1 MKHKQTSLRWI
12 TLYLLLFII
21 MSACISDH
29 EVYGDE
35 PKTVEPLTVNEAM
48 DWYSRSA
55 GMLTKQKSTTDNSVD
70 ISYKP
75 FVHLAEL
82 FTDELW
88 YAVESSLDFG
98 DSSLMIMTPEVAN
111 YADTQGDGIV
121 KQVLKLV
128 VLKNRE
134 TGETYSFIMAVVPEL
149 DYMLRKGDELEKS
162 SYFSPNSDLDGY
174 VFFFTLSGELING
187 WFYEDGK
194 VAGSINKPLRGQGT
208 KKLVAVDMEV
218 RSCQGYIG
226 ADGAGVECGSSSI
239 TVYRDDGNPS
249 FLYPRVGVDIEYPNI
264 YPNTGGGNNN
274 NNSNKPRLPLKP
286 LPLDDSEKNPEKRT
300 DCTDKASQ
308 NSQKAQDALGN
319 IAVKSQIESL
329 RINAKTNSA
338 TEYGVG
344 ISYDPGFGTYSIT
357 GGKVW
362 QGTPGTNNTG
372 IGASRYTVFTA
383 HTHYTG
389 LNAAPSCGDVI
400 ATVGFYKSARE
411 QGGSYKGTV
420 TFAADG
426 KEYMIYVNDPSA
438 LERFYNGFT
447 NSDFYDRGGENG
459 DEFKDKSVWNNAYE
473 AAKEYMK
480 KNGYSENDAQ
490 SYALSHVL
498 DQYNTGLKISSRQG
512 ATSEFK
518 EQKTVTEGTGK
529 NTKYTPKICP

>member
-12 TLYLLLFII
+12 TLYFLLFII
-21 MSACISDH
+21 MSACSSDH

-35 PKTVEPLTVNEAM
+35 PKIVEPLTVNQAM

-55 GMLTKQKSTTDNSVD
+55 GMLTKQKSTTDNPVD

-88 YAVESSLDFG
+88 YAVESALDFG

-121 KQVLKLV
+121 KQELKLV
-128 VLKNRE
+128 VLRNRE

-174 VFFFTLSGELING
+174 IFFFTLSGELING

-194 VAGSINKPLRGQGT
+194 VAGSINDSRSEQGT

-286 LPLDDSEKNPEKRT
+286 LPLDDLDESTDPCQSMKNKMNSTNFIKILSDLKSLTGSNYEAGRSYTYDERGNYVFNSHNGIPGQPEINYNPTYISKIDGFIHSHYDGLLKTFSADDLVVPYTWFIHNNGIKDMNTFSLGLVTSEGTYFLFISDWTKY
-300 DCTDKASQ
+300 KAFGQMYGTESG
-308 NSQKAQDALGN
+308 L
-319 IAVKSQIESL
+319 ESL
-329 RINAKTNSA
+329 SYMHENFYQIKPSTSDVVSMQNLVKLLNDTNSGL
-338 TEYGVG
+338 TLMKDVG
-344 ISYDPGFGTYSIT
+344 NNKYSIVT
-357 GGKVW
+357 RD
-362 QGTPGTNNTG
+362 NNG
-372 IGASRYTVFTA
+372 N
-383 HTHYTG
+383 
-389 LNAAPSCGDVI
+389 L
-400 ATVGFYKSARE
+400 
-411 QGGSYKGTV
+411 
-420 TFAADG
+420 
-426 KEYMIYVNDPSA
+426 
-438 LERFYNGFT
+438 
-447 NSDFYDRGGENG
+447 
-459 DEFKDKSVWNNAYE
+459 
-473 AAKEYMK
+473 
-480 KNGYSENDAQ
+480 
-490 SYALSHVL
+490 
-498 DQYNTGLKISSRQG
+498 
-512 ATSEFK
+512 
-518 EQKTVTEGTGK
+518 
-529 NTKYTPKICP
+529 KYTNCN